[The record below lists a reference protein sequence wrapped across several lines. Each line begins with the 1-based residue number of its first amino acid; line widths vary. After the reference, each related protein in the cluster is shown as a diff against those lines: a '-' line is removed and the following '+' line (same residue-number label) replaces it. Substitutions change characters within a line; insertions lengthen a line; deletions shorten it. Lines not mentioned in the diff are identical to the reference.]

1 MDIRQLRY
9 FVTVA
14 DMGHLTRAAALL
26 GMKQPPLTQQI
37 KALEAQLG
45 VTLFIRHPKGVSL
58 TPVGEEVLAEAR
70 RTLLTFDA
78 MLQRITHITSGL
90 RGVLNLGVTTSAAVH
105 PFTSRLIR
113 TLRHE
118 HPAIEM
124 SLSEANAA
132 GVTEA
137 VAASRLHCGFIRAV
151 VSRPAGLVFETL
163 ASEPTVVAL
172 PVDHPLAARGPAGR
186 RAVRLQ
192 DLHEQ
197 NMILVRRPGAPG
209 LYAQLLH
216 KCAQADVRPRVVEE
230 VERMTTSLSLVAGGV
245 GLSVVPAS
253 MQRAPANA
261 VTYRPLAASAGLN
274 APLTLVY
281 RGDDRSG
288 ITANVLR
295 LVHRLAGEMCP
306 PEVPDQAA

>member
-14 DMGHLTRAAALL
+14 DAGHITRAAALL
-26 GMKQPPLTQQI
+26 GMQQPPLSQQI
-37 KALEAQLG
+37 KVLEAQLG

-58 TPVGEEVLAEAR
+58 TPVGQAVLAEAR
-70 RTLLTFDA
+70 HALQAFDA
-78 MLQRITHITSGL
+78 MEQRVARITSGL
-90 RGVLNLGVTTSAAVH
+90 RGVLHLGMTTSAAMH
-105 PFTSRLIR
+105 AFTSNAIR
-113 TLRHE
+113 TLRQE

-124 SLSEANAA
+124 ALSEANAA

-163 ASEPTVVAL
+163 AHEATVVAL
-172 PVDHPLAARGPAGR
+172 PIDHPLAFRRPTGR
-186 RAVRLQ
+186 HAVRLE

-209 LYAQLLH
+209 LYADLLH
-216 KCAQADVRPRVVEE
+216 KCAQAQVHPRVVEE

-253 MQRAPANA
+253 MQRAPAA
-261 VTYRPLAASAGLN
+261 TVTYRPLASSAGLD

-281 RGDDRSG
+281 REDDRTG
-288 ITANVLR
+288 VTATFVR
-295 LVHRLAGEMCP
+295 LVHRLAAGARLDEPLAC
-306 PEVPDQAA
+306 A